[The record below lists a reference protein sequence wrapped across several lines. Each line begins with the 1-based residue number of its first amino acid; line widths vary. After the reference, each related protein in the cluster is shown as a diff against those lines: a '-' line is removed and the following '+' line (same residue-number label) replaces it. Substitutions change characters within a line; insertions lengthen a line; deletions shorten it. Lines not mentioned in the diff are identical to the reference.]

1 MLELDTKLKLDK
13 EAVLS
18 PDLCDRFS
26 SEELKRIGQH
36 VLDGYER
43 DRRSRY
49 KWERRS
55 QAALDLAMQIQK
67 DKSFPWPG
75 CSNIAFPLVTIAAL
89 QFHSRAYPAI
99 ISGTDIVKCRVIGAD
114 DTGEKTERAKRISV
128 HMSWQCLEEDTSWEE
143 QKDRLLI
150 SLPIVGTV
158 FTKSYYDVNK
168 GYKVSDTV
176 LAQDLVLDYWAKSV
190 ECCPRKTHIIPMFR
204 NELHTGIA
212 QGIYRDVSD
221 EAWYQTP
228 PTYSAGDEAEAQK
241 NNRQGIVAEQTDE
254 TTPYV
259 CLEQHVDLD
268 LDQDGYAE
276 PYIIT
281 IEESSAEVLRIVTG
295 FDRWEDIERTAKG
308 DVIAIRRMEYFTK
321 YGFIPSPDGGIYD
334 TGFGVLLG
342 PLNES
347 VNTMINQLVDAGT
360 MSITAGGFLG
370 RGAKI
375 RGGKITFNP
384 FEWNRV
390 DSTGDDL
397 SKNMVPLP
405 VREPNGVLFQLLS
418 LLINYVERLSG
429 TTDPMV
435 GENPGQNTT
444 AETMRTMVQEGQ
456 RVYTAVFKRIW
467 RCMKNEF
474 KKGYILNGIY
484 MPIRKSFGEGQ
495 VALREDYLGNPDE
508 VAPAADPNIASE
520 GMALQQIQLLK
531 AAAASTPGYNMEEV
545 EKRFLKALKIDNIE
559 QIYPGVQKTGQPKDV
574 KLQIA
579 EMNTQVDMQKL
590 QLKEQELMMAQQR
603 WTIEMQEEV
612 RLNEATI
619 AKIIA
624 EIETMKETVQGDQA
638 DRQVAILNATLG
650 ALKTRNE
657 VLIKQIDAA
666 IKMVEL
672 KNAKNDSNGR
682 YAGRLATAS
691 SDDGSID
698 GASFEASAATRAVGA
713 GGSNLPALGSDLG
726 QERGS
731 AGQAAGNMLVS

>member
-1 MLELDTKLKLDK
+1 MLELKTKLRLTA
-13 EAVLS
+13 ETILS
-18 PDLCDRFS
+18 PNLTGKF
-26 SEELKRIGQH
+26 EEDELAKLGNCIH
-36 VLDGYER
+36 DGYTR
-43 DRRSRY
+43 DRQSRY
-49 KWERRS
+49 KWERRTQS
-55 QAALDLAMQIQK
+55 ALDLAMQVQK
-67 DKSFPWPG
+67 DKSFPWQG

-99 ISGTDIVKCRVIGAD
+99 ISGTEVVKCRVIGED
-114 DTGEKTERAKRISV
+114 ETGEKTARAKRIAV
-128 HMSWQCLEEDTSWEE
+128 HMSWQALEEDESWEE

-150 SLPIVGTV
+150 SLPIVGTC
-158 FTKSYYDVNK
+158 FTKSYYDTDK
-168 GYKVSDTV
+168 GHRVDETV

-190 ECCPRKTHIIPMFR
+190 DSCPRKTHVIPMFR
-204 NELHTGIA
+204 NELHAGIA
-212 QGIYRDVSD
+212 RGIYRDVRE
-221 EAWYQTP
+221 EAWYQEP
-228 PTYSAGDEAEAQK
+228 PPLDRGSPAETK
-241 NNRQGIVAEQTDE
+241 KDNRQGLEPFETDE

-259 CLEQHVDLD
+259 LLEQHVDLD

-281 IEESSAEVLRIVTG
+281 IEETSKSVLRIVTG
-295 FDRWEDIERTAKG
+295 FDREADIERNG
-308 DVIAIRRMEYFTK
+308 RGEVISIRRMEYFTK

-347 VNTMINQLVDAGT
+347 TNSLINQLVDAGT

-375 RGGKITFNP
+375 RGGTYTFSP
-384 FEWNRV
+384 FQWNRV
-390 DSTGDDL
+390 DSSGEDL
-397 SKNMVPLP
+397 SKSLVPLP

-467 RCMKNEF
+467 RCMKLEF

-484 MPIRKSFGEGQ
+484 MPVRKSFGDGQ

-508 VAPAADPNIASE
+508 VVPAADPNISSE
-520 GMALQQIQLLK
+520 GMQMQQAQLLK
-531 AAAASTPGYNMEEV
+531 AAAAQTPGYNMEEV
-545 EKRFLKALKIDNIE
+545 ERRFLKALKIDNID
-559 QIYPGVQKTGQPKDV
+559 QIYPGVAKTGAPKDT

-579 EMNTQVDMQKL
+579 EMKMQVEMQKL
-590 QLKEQELMMAQQR
+590 QMAQQQ

-612 RLNEATI
+612 RMNHATI
-619 AKIIA
+619 AKIVA
-624 EIETMKETVQGDQA
+624 EIENMKATTEGDAA

-650 ALKTRNE
+650 ALKTRND
-657 VLIKQIDAA
+657 VLIKQIEAA
-666 IKMVEL
+666 LKMMEV
-672 KNAKNDSNGR
+672 KNAANSDGGHAGRLDSASSNGR
-682 YAGRLATAS
+682 
-691 SDDGSID
+691 
-698 GASFEASAATRAVGA
+698 GAKGAEESAAANSRGMGA
-713 GGSNLPALGSDLG
+713 GGLMLPNLGGNGAEVDGGIGPAGGS
-726 QERGS
+726 
-731 AGQAAGNMLVS
+731 MLAS